1 MFPEGHSIQDNTK
14 GIPMR
19 FTTICLCLLLALT
32 LTLPSP
38 SIPQPRDP
46 SKVYKVAI
54 LPFMIYSQE
63 NLDYL
68 REGIY
73 DILTSRIT
81 VEGKIVVIER
91 SLVERAL
98 YEERPARLDEVAAT
112 KIGMRVG
119 ADYIVLGSI
128 TKIGDYISLDARM
141 ISLTEEKPPLTAFT
155 QHKGIDD
162 VMVKIGDFAQDI
174 GFKIL
179 GRRPAIGGPGGPRQR
194 RGLEGIDRASID
206 FKKSQTFGFEMKGID
221 VGDVDGDKKNEVVV
235 MDDHNI
241 YVFKY
246 DGEKLS
252 LFQKIETGTE
262 FTFLTIDVADVN
274 RNGFAE
280 IIVTAVVED
289 NLRSFILEYEEGKF
303 RKITEKAGW
312 FFRVLEH
319 PKEGPTLMGQRMGS
333 EGIMTG
339 PIFKFIWKKKS
350 FEKGPKM
357 KLPKETKIVGFTI
370 GDVRGNGKN
379 EIITFDLFNRLTI
392 VSEDGKTQWR
402 TRQSFGGTNNF
413 YDTKKKIDPDWKPG
427 VMPNYRVFVDGR
439 ILVRDLMGGGVPQI
453 IVNKNE
459 FSSKLSERIRS
470 YEKGEVYDLVWEDS
484 ALETNWKTR
493 EIDGYISDYQVKD
506 VDNDGNEELVL
517 AVITPTFEEGVGG
530 AFTRKLKSNIYF
542 FKLF

>member
-1 MFPEGHSIQDNTK
+1 MSPKGHSIQDNTK

-32 LTLPSP
+32 LTFPSP

-81 VEGKIVVIER
+81 VEGKIVVVER
-91 SLVERAL
+91 ALVERAL
-98 YEERPARLDEVAAT
+98 YEERPTRLDEAAAT

-179 GRRPAIGGPGGPRQR
+179 GRRPTIGGPGGSRQR
-194 RGLEGIDRASID
+194 RGTESIDRASTD
-206 FKKSQTFGFEMKGID
+206 YKKSQTFGFEMKGID

-235 MDDHNI
+235 MDDHNL

-252 LFQKIETGTE
+252 LFQKIETG
-262 FTFLTIDVADVN
+262 FQYNFLTMDVADVN
-274 RNGFAE
+274 RNGVAE

-289 NLRSFILEYEEGKF
+289 NLQSFILEYEEGKF
-303 RKITEKAGW
+303 RKITEKTGW

-319 PKEGPTLMGQRMGS
+319 PKQGPTLMWQRMGS
-333 EGIMTG
+333 EGIMIG
-339 PIFKFIWKKKS
+339 PIFNFIWKKKS

-357 KLPKETKIVGFTI
+357 NLPKETNVVGFTM

-379 EIITFDLFNRLTI
+379 EIITFDLMNRLVI
-392 VSEDGKTQWR
+392 VSEDGKTQWKS
-402 TRQSFGGTNNF
+402 RQSFGGTNNF
-413 YDTKKKIDPDWKPG
+413 YDTKKKTDTGWRSADRPTSRQYI
-427 VMPNYRVFVDGR
+427 NGR
-439 ILVRDLMGGGVPQI
+439 ILVRDLTGDGVPQI

-459 FSSKLSERIRS
+459 FSSKIFERVRS
-470 YEKGEVYDLVWEDS
+470 YEKGEVYDLVWEDG

-493 EIDGYISDYQVKD
+493 EIDGYIADYQVKD
-506 VDNDGNEELVL
+506 VDNDGNDELVI
-517 AVITPTFEEGVGG
+517 AAITPTYEEGVAGL
-530 AFTRKLKSNIYF
+530 FTGRLKSNIYF

>member
-1 MFPEGHSIQDNTK
+1 
-14 GIPMR
+14 MR
-19 FTTICLCLLLALT
+19 FKAIFLCLLLALT
-32 LTLPSP
+32 LTHPSL
-38 SIPQPRDP
+38 SISQPKEP

-68 REGIY
+68 REGVY
-73 DILTSRIT
+73 DILTSRIS

-98 YEERPARLDEVAAT
+98 YEERPTRLDEAAAT

-179 GRRPAIGGPGGPRQR
+179 GRRPTMGKPGGPGQR
-194 RGLEGIDRASID
+194 RGVESIDRASID
-206 FKKSQTFGFEMKGID
+206 FKKSQTFGFEVKGID

-235 MDDHNI
+235 MDDHNL

-252 LFQKIETGTE
+252 LFRKIETGTQYN
-262 FTFLTIDVADVN
+262 FLTMDVADVN
-274 RNGFAE
+274 RNGVAE

-289 NLRSFILEYEEGKF
+289 NLQSIILEYEEGKF
-303 RKITEKAGW
+303 KKVTEKAGW

-319 PKEGPTLMGQRMGS
+319 PKEGPTLMGQKMGS
-333 EGIMTG
+333 DGTMTG
-339 PIFKFIWKKKS
+339 SIFKFIWKKKS

-357 KLPKETKIVGFTI
+357 NLPKETKVVGFTMADI
-370 GDVRGNGKN
+370 RGNGKN
-379 EIITFDLFNRLTI
+379 EIITLDLLNRLVI
-392 VSEDGKTQWR
+392 VSEDGKIQWMS
-402 TRQSFGGTNNF
+402 RQTFGGTNNF
-413 YDTKKKIDPDWKPG
+413 YDSKKKADSTVTSFRPG
-427 VMPNYRVFVDGR
+427 DIPYLRIFINGR
-439 ILVRDLMGGGVPQI
+439 ILVRDLMGNGVPQV
-453 IVNKNE
+453 IVNKNV
-459 FSSKLSERIRS
+459 FSSSLSERVRS
-470 YEKGEVYDLVWEDS
+470 YEKGEVYDLVWEDN

-493 EIDGYISDYQVKD
+493 EIEGYIADYQVKD
-506 VDNDGNEELVL
+506 VDNDGNEELAL
-517 AVITPTFEEGVGG
+517 AVITPTYEEGVLGM
-530 AFTRKLKSNIYF
+530 FTRKLKSNIYF